1 MAPRG
6 LASLMR
12 RVIGI
17 LMLPILACR
26 PGAASPPSGGE
37 MAASWTG
44 STHGAFRAPA
54 TALWCARDT
63 LLELI
68 AVRNDTAVGFALF
81 SRDSLH
87 AGIYPMVSAK
97 VAVAFR
103 PRANAAARW
112 LDQVE
117 LKGYEG
123 SSGKV
128 TLSRPGASVLS
139 GTFEVGLHR
148 TESPDTLVLKGSF
161 ARVPVGKAIE
171 ACGRANRP
179 GAG

>member
-1 MAPRG
+1 
-6 LASLMR
+6 
-12 RVIGI
+12 
-17 LMLPILACR
+17 
-26 PGAASPPSGGE
+26 

-44 STHGAFRAPA
+44 STQGTFRAPA

-81 SRDSLH
+81 PKDSLR
-87 AGIYPMVSAK
+87 AGTYAIFSAK
-97 VAVAFR
+97 VAVVFR
-103 PRANAAARW
+103 PQANAAARW

-117 LKGYEG
+117 LKGFEG
-123 SSGKV
+123 TSGKV
-128 TLSRPGASVLS
+128 TLSSTGASGVS
-139 GTFEVGLHR
+139 GTYEVGLRR
-148 TESPDTLVLKGSF
+148 TESPDTLTLSGSF

-171 ACGRANRP
+171 ACGRANRQ